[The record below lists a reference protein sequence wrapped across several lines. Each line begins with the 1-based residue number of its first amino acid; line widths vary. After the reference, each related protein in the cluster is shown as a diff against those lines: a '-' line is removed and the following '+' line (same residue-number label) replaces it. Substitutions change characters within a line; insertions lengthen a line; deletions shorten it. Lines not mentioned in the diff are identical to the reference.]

1 MRTIVDEM
9 PKNRKACDYH
19 GYNYFIEEDIC
30 NKDYI
35 ICDLDLI
42 DKKCRFYKELQQ
54 PVKDDCK

>member
-42 DKKCRFYKELQQ
+42 DKKCRFYK
-54 PVKDDCK
+54 